1 VLDQV
6 ADWMNSTYK
15 RGKTVDG
22 IVYLQSITTDRMTRA
37 ACQHTRVFANIC
49 GHHGLSNV
57 ILVISKWPDISERWI
72 ARETE
77 IRQNFWIKMIEYGSR
92 TGRFRLHKDNASK
105 SQADAWKIVNSI
117 LEPRCLTSSE
127 YKSQALLL
135 QEEMVDLRQTLLETT
150 AGRILL
156 EGVNELL
163 RRLEEVIEKLKADV
177 RGGDVNA
184 AKRLRDIERQYRE
197 AVSATLPKTKLSIPQ
212 KLARLLAPRRTAS
225 QHGVEPPPTAR
236 AASCQ

>member
-1 VLDQV
+1 
-6 ADWMNSTYK
+6 
-15 RGKTVDG
+15 
-22 IVYLQSITTDRMTRA
+22 
-37 ACQHTRVFANIC
+37 
-49 GHHGLSNV
+49 LSNV
-57 ILVISKWPDISERWI
+57 SLVISKWPDISERWI